1 MEIPVQKEVC
11 GCAEHARDGGVLPT
25 TGFPRVSGME
35 TSDNSDTVQ
44 TVHLIQHMHSV
55 HGGRLVIIPLKRAF
69 SGRNE
74 FDAV

>member
-35 TSDNSDTVQ
+35 TSDNSDMVQ
-44 TVHLIQHMHSV
+44 TYGASHTTH
-55 HGGRLVIIPLKRAF
+55 AF
-69 SGRNE
+69 GPW
-74 FDAV
+74 AVVSALYL